1 MLILVNLVT
10 QVPEVMESSSLEKS
24 IGGIGAMSNRSEYEV
39 FSDAAMEFQ
48 NSGFGLGRQGSLDNA
63 SKADKVAEKDL
74 TATISFKDCED
85 TGKFL
90 MRLDNKLM
98 SVILNVDMC
107 AC

>member
-1 MLILVNLVT
+1 
-10 QVPEVMESSSLEKS
+10 MES
-24 IGGIGAMSNRSEYEV
+24 
-39 FSDAAMEFQ
+39 
-48 NSGFGLGRQGSLDNA
+48 GSLDNA